1 MSDHT
6 TSFQDY
12 TKTLNETRRK
22 RDEVK
27 NKLSIALKEIK
38 MRKKY
43 EAFLMSCIRS
53 GESFDKDF
61 DWFCEKYEQ
70 DRKDTIF

>member
-1 MSDHT
+1 MET
-6 TSFQDY
+6 NYKDY
-12 TKTLNETRRK
+12 TQTLNETRRK

-27 NKLSIALKEIK
+27 GKLAVALKEIK

-43 EAFLMSCIRS
+43 ESFLISCIRS

-61 DWFCEKYEQ
+61 EWFCDQVAE
-70 DRKDTIF
+70 